1 MCVFLCPVG
10 ARESGGDQVGGGE
23 GQQCRAGRGDPQRA
37 ESLHTPKQH
46 RSRAHAHPQR
56 TPLSGTHTDAHIVC
70 TRIPIKPHTHVDINA
85 RIRLPRRAEKK
96 CPSSHTPL
104 FSLMKVFLV
113 ASVCCQSNVL
123 SLPTGSQSLLETH
136 DSVASQVCD
145 TPPPSPCA
153 YMELPVSNQPVP
165 PDAVRMV
172 GIRKV
177 AGEHLV
183 STACSLSITY
193 LL

>member
-70 TRIPIKPHTHVDINA
+70 TRIPIKPHTHVDINVH
-85 RIRLPRRAEKK
+85 IHLSGRAEKK
-96 CPSSHTPL
+96 YPSSQNPL
-104 FSLMKVFLV
+104 FSLKKVLPRSAVNLMFSLCRLV
-113 ASVCCQSNVL
+113 P
-123 SLPTGSQSLLETH
+123 SLCWRPMTRWRPRCVTLLPPAPVPTWS
-136 DSVASQVCD
+136 
-145 TPPPSPCA
+145 PPSATSPCPQMPSGWWA
-153 YMELPVSNQPVP
+153 SAKWLVNTWLVP
-165 PDAVRMV
+165 LA
-172 GIRKV
+172 
-177 AGEHLV
+177 L
-183 STACSLSITY
+183 CLSPICY
-193 LL
+193 R